1 MIVEGKWYLVSSYED
16 ATILIDNYKTN
27 TVTKFSWRSSS
38 FQNNSSGYS
47 NIGNKILQIE
57 LTIVFITLSR
67 LFNAFITVM
76 I

>member
-1 MIVEGKWYLVSSYED
+1 MGGNS
-16 ATILIDNYKTN
+16 NY
-27 TVTKFSWRSSS
+27 
-38 FQNNSSGYS
+38 NNSSGYS

-67 LFNAFITVM
+67 LFNALITVM